1 MLERMTC
8 SGEEDIYVAE
18 AQSEWRKGQ
27 EVEREREVR
36 AVVHARLQGCDFIL
50 GWGRGGSGRYY
61 AAESHRCVC
70 QRIESLLP
78 ARCKFPT
85 Y

>member
-27 EVEREREVR
+27 EVAWEREVR

-50 GWGRGGSGRYY
+50 GWGRGGSIGVMLQ
-61 AAESHRCVC
+61 SPTGVC
-70 QRIESLLP
+70 
-78 ARCKFPT
+78 ARE
-85 Y
+85 